1 MVERKHRH
9 IVELGLT
16 LLAQAQLP
24 FKFWW
29 DAFHTALYDINR
41 LPSSV
46 FKLSTP
52 YEKIFKHKPDYDFL
66 KCFGCICYPYLR
78 DYNKHKFAYH
88 SSKCIF
94 IGYSP
99 SQKGYK
105 CLHSSGQVYVARHV
119 IFDES
124 TFPYATESVFHSHTN
139 SDSHSSNLFT
149 PQHVYYLSTLP
160 VIPVFLNNNTDNL
173 NSTKLKCQ
181 LFGVTDKKQLTTT
194 INYP

>member
-1 MVERKHRH
+1 MIFFLSSQTTSISFFFNNEFSNHSGIIFRHSWPYTHHQNGLVERKHRH
-9 IVELGLT
+9 IVELGST
-16 LLAQAQLP
+16 PLAQAQLP

-29 DAFHTALYDINR
+29 DAFHTALYHINR

-105 CLHSSGQVYVARHV
+105 CLHSSGHVHVAWHV

-139 SDSHSSNLFT
+139 SDSHSSN
-149 PQHVYYLSTLP
+149 
-160 VIPVFLNNNTDNL
+160 
-173 NSTKLKCQ
+173 
-181 LFGVTDKKQLTTT
+181 
-194 INYP
+194 